1 MARGGSSAPPGMRPE
16 LAAARPELV
25 GEQSPVVR
33 RIRDHARD
41 SISAAAFS
49 LTGSVLTTALLWA
62 LARWLG

>member
-16 LAAARPELV
+16 LVAARPV